1 MVDALI
7 SIRRGCVYWVSIGIL
22 LFAAPCLSFAA
33 RLKDIRIGEYEKF
46 TRIVFESDI
55 EPSDEQ
61 ILSSPPGQLMVV
73 FKDTQPAF
81 RRKIPIDRGPFI
93 KDLQI
98 RIQNSQLTIVL
109 DFNRQYERW
118 KTFQLGSP
126 PRFALDVFWQEA
138 ASIPEPVR
146 DLQPRPETSSIG
158 DHQVN
163 SEPGFAA
170 EPFDIPIPDVD
181 SETSPPPPSNENR
194 NADVLDRDDTP
205 LPFQNENI
213 ISVESGNAS
222 APLEN
227 ETTHNITDRTPIIG
241 QPATPS
247 DTENSIAK
255 SRPSGYGR
263 FQYYL
268 IVALVVIT
276 IGILFLLI
284 LMLISNRRSRRKPTP
299 PKIDESLKH
308 QDERI
313 ASINAR
319 VREQLKRYD
328 EV

>member
-1 MVDALI
+1 LI
-7 SIRRGCVYWVSIGIL
+7 SIPRGCVYLFSIGIVL
-22 LFAAPCLSFAA
+22 LASIYPSEAA

-73 FKDTQPAF
+73 FKGTQPAF
-81 RRKIPIDRGPFI
+81 IRKIPIARGHFI

-98 RIQNSQLTIVL
+98 RIQNSQLAIVL
-109 DFNRQYERW
+109 DFNRKYERW
-118 KTFQLGSP
+118 KTFELGNP
-126 PRFALDVFWQEA
+126 PRFALDVFWQET
-138 ASIPEPVR
+138 ASIPEPAR
-146 DLQPRPETSSIG
+146 DLQPRPEISSIG
-158 DHQVN
+158 DDQVN

-181 SETSPPPPSNENR
+181 SETSPPPPSNESW
-194 NADVLDRDDTP
+194 NADVLYRDDTQP
-205 LPFQNENI
+205 ALPNENI
-213 ISVESGNAS
+213 ISTQSRNAS
-222 APLEN
+222 PPLEN
-227 ETTHNITDRTPIIG
+227 EIAHNITDRTPIIG
-241 QPATPS
+241 QLETPS
-247 DTENSIAK
+247 DAENSIEK
-255 SRPSGYGR
+255 SRASESGR

-284 LMLISNRRSRRKPTP
+284 LMLISNRRTRRKPTP